1 MKKTIIFLFAAIM
14 ACSLAFVSCG
24 QSGGSSDASTAVN
37 KKDSPSDVMEKALK
51 QLKDKDYKGVIQYM
65 PDAKEASEE
74 EITQMAALIEM
85 VYEANGG
92 LKDYEILGEE
102 ISEDGQSAKVTVK
115 YIFGNGE
122 EKEDSDKLIL
132 SESGWVIKE

>member
-1 MKKTIIFLFAAIM
+1 
-14 ACSLAFVSCG
+14 
-24 QSGGSSDASTAVN
+24 
-37 KKDSPSDVMEKALK
+37 MEKALK

-65 PDAKEASEE
+65 PNAKEASEE
-74 EITQMAALIEM
+74 EIAQMAALIEM